1 MTKTLDNNAIWNE
14 AARGGL
20 LLGSVSVGCLALK
33 ELATMSGSNFLM
45 TAAAVILWV
54 VEFFGC
60 ILLMREQ
67 MFKLK
72 ERFENVQMADTA
84 KLGRRIGLFSGLLLA
99 SAQALF
105 IMQMPSDQMNEMVNQ
120 LSESMS
126 LTAADMENVS
136 GILDRLPLFTF
147 IFQWAYCWLYGSVLA
162 SILSRY
168 IFMKELFNQ

>member
-1 MTKTLDNNAIWNE
+1 
-14 AARGGL
+14 
-20 LLGSVSVGCLALK
+20 
-33 ELATMSGSNFLM
+33 MSGSNFLM

-84 KLGRRIGLFSGLLLA
+84 KLGRRIALLSGLLLA

-105 IMQMPSDQMNEMVNQ
+105 IMQMPSEQMNEMVNQ
-120 LSESMS
+120 LSEAMS
-126 LTAADMENVS
+126 LTAADMENVN
-136 GILDRLPLFTF
+136 GVLDRLPLLTF

>member
-14 AARGGL
+14 AAKGGL
-20 LLGSVSVGCLALK
+20 LLGGVSVGCLTLK
-33 ELATMSGSNFLM
+33 ELAAVSGSNFLI

-67 MFKLK
+67 LFKLK
-72 ERFENVQMADTA
+72 SRYENVQMADTA
-84 KLGRRIGLFSGLLLA
+84 RLGRRIALFSGLLLA
-99 SAQALF
+99 SAQSLF
-105 IMQMPSDQMNEMVNQ
+105 IMQMPSEQMNEMVSQ
-120 LSESMS
+120 LSESFS
-126 LTAADMENVS
+126 LTAADMENVN
-136 GILDRLPLFTF
+136 GMLDRLPLLTF
-147 IFQWAYCWLYGSVLA
+147 IFQWAYCFLYGSVLA

>member
-1 MTKTLDNNAIWNE
+1 MTKTLDNSAIWNE
-14 AARGGL
+14 AAKGGL
-20 LLGSVSVGCLALK
+20 LLGGVSVGSLALK
-33 ELATMSGSNFLM
+33 ELATMSGNNFLM
-45 TAAAVILWV
+45 TAAAVILWA

-67 MFKLK
+67 LFKLK
-72 ERFENVQMADTA
+72 ENYENVQMADTA
-84 KLGRRIGLFSGLLLA
+84 KLGRRIALFSGLLLA

-120 LSESMS
+120 LSETMS
-126 LTAADMENVS
+126 LTAADIENVN

>member
-14 AARGGL
+14 AAKGGL
-20 LLGSVSVGCLALK
+20 LLGGVSVGCLTLK
-33 ELATMSGSNFLM
+33 ELAAVSGSDFLV

-60 ILLMREQ
+60 ILLMRGQ

-72 ERFENVQMADTA
+72 ERYENVTMADA
-84 KLGRRIGLFSGLLLA
+84 ARLGRRIALFSGLLLA

-105 IMQMPSDQMNEMVNQ
+105 IMQMPSEQMNELVSQ

-126 LTAADMENVS
+126 LTAADMENVNAV
-136 GILDRLPLFTF
+136 LDRLPLFSF

>member
-1 MTKTLDNNAIWNE
+1 MTKNLDNNAIWNE
-14 AARGGL
+14 AAKGGL
-20 LLGSVSVGCLALK
+20 LLGGVSVGCLTLK
-33 ELATMSGSNFLM
+33 ELAAVSGSNFLV

-67 MFKLK
+67 LLKLK
-72 ERFENVQMADTA
+72 ARYENVQMADTA
-84 KLGRRIGLFSGLLLA
+84 KLGRRIALFSGLLLA

-105 IMQMPSDQMNEMVNQ
+105 IMQMPSEEMNEMVSQ
-120 LSESMS
+120 LSESLS
-126 LTAADMENVS
+126 LTAADMENVN
-136 GILDRLPLFTF
+136 GVLDRLPLFTF
-147 IFQWAYCWLYGSVLA
+147 VFQWAYCYLYGAVLA